1 MSSRRNA
8 ARTIFLDVWKKS
20 WDEQVVEETRF
31 EQMKVTYFEKNVVLI
46 SV

>member
-1 MSSRRNA
+1 MLLVRS
-8 ARTIFLDVWKKS
+8 FLMFQKS

-46 SV
+46 LV